1 MFKDSKIEFS
11 DDTIVIAD
19 SGYQGLQKIHEKTL
33 IPIKK
38 SKNKPLNTKEKDF
51 NKLISK
57 IRVPVEHIFGW
68 LKRFKILV
76 HACRKSKY
84 RLGLRFNLIC
94 ALFNNNF

>member
-57 IRVPVEHIFGW
+57 IRVPVEHIFG
-68 LKRFKILV
+68 
-76 HACRKSKY
+76 
-84 RLGLRFNLIC
+84 
-94 ALFNNNF
+94 